1 MNTENLIESYV
12 DELTAS
18 RGKTAAHITTGVVKS
33 TQGNNLNI
41 VLAGNS
47 KTNTVVV
54 RKVKDLSVSANDIC
68 LVIYEGSRFYA
79 IAKL

>member
-1 MNTENLIESYV
+1 MNTENLIESFV

-33 TQGNNLNI
+33 TRGNNLNI

-47 KTNTVVV
+47 QSNTVVV
-54 RKVKDLSVSANDIC
+54 RKVRDLTVSTNDTC
-68 LVIYEGSRFYA
+68 LVIYEGSRYYA
-79 IAKL
+79 IARL